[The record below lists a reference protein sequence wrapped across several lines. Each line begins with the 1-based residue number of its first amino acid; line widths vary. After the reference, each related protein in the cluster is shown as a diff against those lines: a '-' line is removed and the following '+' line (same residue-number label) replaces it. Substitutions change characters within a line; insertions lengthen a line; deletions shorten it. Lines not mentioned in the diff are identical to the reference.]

1 MNNSRQT
8 VDPVTLVI
16 SEIVRPDRIQEYEA
30 WARGINHAARDF
42 EGYLGTNVIRP
53 RDHAFPEYVTIVK
66 FDNYAHFR
74 TWQASPVCREW
85 LGKVRDLVEERVYQ
99 QQSYEPEM
107 WFTLSRAASRKA
119 TQPAYH
125 KQVIVGAIA
134 VYPLILLA
142 NTLLG
147 PFLKGF
153 HPQLGLLISVFFVSA
168 LLTYPVMPWLT
179 RTLDF
184 WLYPKRR

>member
-1 MNNSRQT
+1 MNQSDPDF
-8 VDPVTLVI
+8 DPVTLVI
-16 SEIVRPDRIQEYEA
+16 SEIVKPDRIQEYEA
-30 WARGINHAARDF
+30 WTRGINHAAREF
-42 EGYLGTNVIRP
+42 EGYLGANIIRP

-74 TWQASPVCREW
+74 TWQVSPICQEW
-85 LGKVRDLVEERVYQ
+85 LAKAKDLVDQRVYQ
-99 QQSYEPEM
+99 RQSYEPEM
-107 WFTLSRAASRKA
+107 WFTLSRTA
-119 TQPAYH
+119 TNKPKQPAYY

-147 PFLKGF
+147 PILKGL
-153 HPQLGLLISVFFVSA
+153 HPQLALLMSVFFVSA

-179 RTLDF
+179 RTLSF
-184 WLYPKRR
+184 WLYPKR